1 MKGVKIDLNESLK
14 EYFGFS
20 SFKGLQKQAIESIIE
35 GHNTFVVMPTGGG
48 KSLIYQLPALVKEGT
63 AIVVSPLIALM
74 KNQVDAMRGISTDH
88 GVAHVLNSSLNK
100 TEVNQ
105 VLSDIEK
112 GITKLLYVAPESLT
126 KGEYVEFLKK
136 QNISFIAIDEAHC
149 ISEWGHDFR
158 PEYRNLRNIIKQI
171 GDLPIIGLTAT
182 ATEKVQEDILKN
194 LGISDAKTFKASF
207 NRPNLFYEVRPKTND
222 VEKDIIRFVRNYKG
236 KSGVIYCLSR
246 KKVEE
251 IAQVLQV
258 NGIKSIPYHAGLD
271 AKTRAKHQ
279 DMFLMEDV
287 DVVVATIAFGMGIDK
302 PDVRFVIHHDIPK
315 SLESYYQETGRAGRD
330 GGEGYCLAYYSYKD
344 IEKLEKFL
352 SGKPVAE
359 QEIGNALLQEVV
371 AYAET
376 SLSRRKFL
384 LHYFGEE
391 FDEVNGEGA
400 DMDDNVRNPKK
411 KIEAK
416 DDVKLLLEVVEKTN
430 QEYKSKEIVNTLI
443 GKENALLTSHNTHK
457 QDFFGAGKEKSD
469 KYWMAL
475 IRQVLVADLLIK
487 EIEQYG
493 VLKIRKKGLDFIK
506 HPESFMM
513 TEDHV
518 YEEGEDNNI
527 MAAKKGGGATDEV
540 LMEMLR
546 DLRKKV
552 GKQKSVPPYAV
563 FQDPSLEDM
572 TLKYPI
578 TLEELSNVHGVGEGK
593 AKKYGKPFI
602 DLIAKYVEEN
612 EIIRPDD
619 LVVKSTGV
627 NSALKLYIIQNTD
640 KKIPLDDIA
649 RSKGLTMDDFI
660 KVMEQIVYSGT
671 KMNIGYYLDDILD
684 EDQQEEIFDYF
695 MDSKNDKIQNALDE
709 FNGEFDEEE
718 LRLMRIKFISEVA
731 N

>member
-1 MKGVKIDLNESLK
+1 M
-14 EYFGFS
+14 
-20 SFKGLQKQAIESIIE
+20 
-35 GHNTFVVMPTGGG
+35 
-48 KSLIYQLPALVKEGT
+48 
-63 AIVVSPLIALM
+63 
-74 KNQVDAMRGISTDH
+74 
-88 GVAHVLNSSLNK
+88 
-100 TEVNQ
+100 
-105 VLSDIEK
+105 
-112 GITKLLYVAPESLT
+112 
-126 KGEYVEFLKK
+126 
-136 QNISFIAIDEAHC
+136 
-149 ISEWGHDFR
+149 
-158 PEYRNLRNIIKQI
+158 
-171 GDLPIIGLTAT
+171 
-182 ATEKVQEDILKN
+182 
-194 LGISDAKTFKASF
+194 
-207 NRPNLFYEVRPKTND
+207 
-222 VEKDIIRFVRNYKG
+222 
-236 KSGVIYCLSR
+236 
-246 KKVEE
+246 
-251 IAQVLQV
+251 
-258 NGIKSIPYHAGLD
+258 
-271 AKTRAKHQ
+271 
-279 DMFLMEDV
+279 
-287 DVVVATIAFGMGIDK
+287 
-302 PDVRFVIHHDIPK
+302 
-315 SLESYYQETGRAGRD
+315 
-330 GGEGYCLAYYSYKD
+330 
-344 IEKLEKFL
+344 
-352 SGKPVAE
+352 
-359 QEIGNALLQEVV
+359 
-371 AYAET
+371 
-376 SLSRRKFL
+376 
-384 LHYFGEE
+384 
-391 FDEVNGEGA
+391 
-400 DMDDNVRNPKK
+400 
-411 KIEAK
+411 
-416 DDVKLLLEVVEKTN
+416 VEKTN

-457 QDFFGAGKEKSD
+457 QEFFGAGKGKSD

-475 IRQVLVADLLIK
+475 IRQVLVADLLFK

-493 VLKIRKKGLDFIK
+493 VLKIREKGLNFIK
-506 HPESFMM
+506 HPESFLM

-527 MAAKKGGGATDEV
+527 MTTKKGGGATDEV
-540 LMEMLR
+540 LMGMLR

-552 GKQKSVPPYAV
+552 GKQKGVPPYAV

-578 TLEELSNVHGVGEGK
+578 NIEELSNVHGVGEGK
-593 AKKYGKPFI
+593 AKKYGKPFV